1 MPLSKIA
8 DQKLKLASRNF
19 IFYLFGIIYVSI
31 LSLHVCVLLPVT
43 IAIGVT
49 LEESIK
55 SLSG

>member
-19 IFYLFGIIYVSI
+19 IFYLFGIIYISI

-43 IAIGVT
+43 IAIRVT

>member
-8 DQKLKLASRNF
+8 DHKLKLASRNF
-19 IFYLFGIIYVSI
+19 ISYLFGVICVSI
-31 LSLHVCVLLPVT
+31 LSLHVSVLLPVT
-43 IAIGVT
+43 IAIRVT

>member
-8 DQKLKLASRNF
+8 NQKLKLASRNF
-19 IFYLFGIIYVSI
+19 ISYLFGIFYVSI

-43 IAIGVT
+43 IAIGIT

-55 SLSG
+55 SLPG

>member
-31 LSLHVCVLLPVT
+31 LSLHVSVLLPVT
-43 IAIGVT
+43 IAIRVT

>member
-1 MPLSKIA
+1 MLLSKMA
-8 DQKLKLASRNF
+8 DQKLKLASRDF
-19 IFYLFGIIYVSI
+19 ISYLFGIIYVSI

-43 IAIGVT
+43 IAIRVT

>member
-31 LSLHVCVLLPVT
+31 LSLHVCILLPVT
-43 IAIGVT
+43 IAIRIT

-55 SLSG
+55 SLPG